1 MRAKV
6 KLQAVLD
13 ASALFAYLQ
22 QERGY
27 ETVREALRGGA
38 AISTVNL
45 AEVQAKLKARGKD
58 AQEITLRLKALGLHV
73 FPFVEEDALQT
84 ADFYPPTRS
93 KGFSLGDRACLA
105 LARRLGLP
113 ALTADS
119 AWSTLKLGVKVRLIR

>member
-1 MRAKV
+1 M
-6 KLQAVLD
+6 KLQATLD
-13 ASALFAYLQ
+13 ASALLAYLQ
-22 QERGY
+22 QEPGY
-27 ETVREALRGGA
+27 EMVRKALREGGA
-38 AISTVNL
+38 AISAVNL